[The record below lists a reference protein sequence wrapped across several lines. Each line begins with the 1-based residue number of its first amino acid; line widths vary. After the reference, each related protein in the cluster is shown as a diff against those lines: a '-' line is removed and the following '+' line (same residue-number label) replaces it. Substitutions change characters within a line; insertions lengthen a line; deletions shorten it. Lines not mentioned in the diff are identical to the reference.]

1 MNTKITF
8 SVMNVD
14 SDERYAGSP
23 VGRVS
28 MPMVGSFDSPMGQAG
43 QHLCPPMQRSE
54 DCYLTPTGAA
64 QDDSVRSN
72 EPRYARGLAAPK
84 KRDETLST
92 SPRNACARDADSPAI
107 CAFKLSPRGSDS
119 GSTQGSPSDQS
130 ERQQAMNQLRNE
142 WSAFTERIMAVEITP
157 SRPGPL
163 RA

>member
-1 MNTKITF
+1 
-8 SVMNVD
+8 MNVD
-14 SDERYAGSP
+14 SDERHAGSP
-23 VGRVS
+23 VGRVV
-28 MPMVGSFDSPMGQAG
+28 MPTGGSFDSPVGQSG
-43 QHLCPPMQRSE
+43 MLLCPPRQRSE

-64 QDDSVRSN
+64 QDDSVKST

-92 SPRNACARDADSPAI
+92 SPRNATRDADSPAI

-119 GSTQGSPSDQS
+119 GSTQSSNAENQGS
-130 ERQQAMNQLRNE
+130 RQKAMNELRSE
-142 WSAFTERIMAVEITP
+142 WSAFTQRIMAVEITP